1 MSKPMYQT
9 TRCHILEDPVY
20 LLHVIFVKTTGHMFW
35 NSKGNTGSISF
46 LLLYYINVKLT
57 KIYKTTKMTCKYG
70 SHTSNDEELLSS
82 CSDLDTFD
90 DLLADVLNQN
100 KESFSPKR
108 KQRRYRS
115 YDCFISGLYT
125 STSPVSENGSSC

>member
-20 LLHVIFVKTTGHMFW
+20 LLYVIFVKTTGDTFC

-46 LLLYYINVKLT
+46 LLLYYISVILT
-57 KIYKTTKMTCKYG
+57 KIYKTTCKYG

-115 YDCFISGLYT
+115 YDCFISGLYF
-125 STSPVSENGSSC
+125 NQSSV